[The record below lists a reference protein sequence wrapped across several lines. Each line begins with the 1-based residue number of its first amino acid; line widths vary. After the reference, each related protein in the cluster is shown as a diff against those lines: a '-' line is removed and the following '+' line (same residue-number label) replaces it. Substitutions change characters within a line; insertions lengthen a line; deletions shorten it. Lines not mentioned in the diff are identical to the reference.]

1 MDQNKHTLLIL
12 GALVFLV
19 LFGQFFTGPEA
30 KASFDFTYT
39 ASDTIRGCMVGDEIQ
54 FLSLIKNTGTQA
66 DSFLVTLTELPP
78 TPQDWWSQVCTGGIC
93 VDTTINHRTIY
104 LASQETDV
112 TYLEVKPRSEGQGK
126 WQISVQSKG
135 NSVTKTKNF
144 QLHAS
149 QQGPVT
155 NEWGQIILI
164 LLILTSAMYILY
176 RKLNPVRQT

>member
-1 MDQNKHTLLIL
+1 MDQKKHSLLIL

-39 ASDTIRGCMVGDEIQ
+39 ASDTMRGCIVGDMIQ

-66 DSFLVTLTELPP
+66 DSYMVILSELPP
-78 TPQDWWSQVCTGGIC
+78 TPQDWWSQLCTGGFC
-93 VDTTINHRTIY
+93 VDTLINHRTIY
-104 LASQETDV
+104 LTSQETDV
-112 TYLEVKPRSEGQGK
+112 TYMEVEPRSDGQGK

-135 NSVTKTKNF
+135 NSVTKTKTF
-144 QLHAS
+144 LLRAR

-164 LLILTSAMYILY
+164 LLILTSATFLLY
-176 RKLNPVRQT
+176 RKLKPVKQT